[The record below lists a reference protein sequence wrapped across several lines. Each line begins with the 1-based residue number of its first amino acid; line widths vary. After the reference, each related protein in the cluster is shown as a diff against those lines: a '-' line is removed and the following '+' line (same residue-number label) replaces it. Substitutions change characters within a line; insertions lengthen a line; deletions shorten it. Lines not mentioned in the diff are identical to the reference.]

1 MSAAHRTPLT
11 LARIATLVA
20 VPAVLVAT
28 AATPALAQTVVRND
42 GEDPGVGYT
51 PLQAILI
58 FVVIPIAVILLTALA
73 VYAPSWTRSGR
84 SSATFA
90 DGPVALASPAAATV
104 GPAGS
109 GAAITGGQ
117 PNPTDGDG
125 DDKRG
130 GSSARW

>member
-11 LARIATLVA
+11 LARIATLAV
-20 VPAVLVAT
+20 VPAVLVAA
-28 AATPALAQTVVRND
+28 AATPALAETVVRND

-51 PLQAILI
+51 PLQAFLI
-58 FVVIPIAVILLTALA
+58 FVVIPLGVILLTALA

-84 SSATFA
+84 SSASFD
-90 DGPVALASPAAATV
+90 DGPVDLASPAAATV

-117 PNPTDGDG
+117 LNPAAGAG
-125 DDKRG
+125 DDGRG